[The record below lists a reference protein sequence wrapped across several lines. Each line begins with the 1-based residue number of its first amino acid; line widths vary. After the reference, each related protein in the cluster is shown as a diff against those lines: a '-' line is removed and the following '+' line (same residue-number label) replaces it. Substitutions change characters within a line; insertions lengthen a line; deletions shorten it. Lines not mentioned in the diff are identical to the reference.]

1 MDSSLRTVLNLLK
14 ADEVL
19 TVTRNGK
26 ETKYNTVSSFSENY
40 GANVPVLNIY
50 RLDHNMQE
58 YNEK

>member
-1 MDSSLRTVLNLLK
+1 MLNLLK

-40 GANVPVLNIY
+40 GANVLVLNIY